1 MNSLDLWVVGIYML
15 AMVGMG
21 VWAQRRA
28 TDQEEFLV
36 AGRSVGPWL
45 YTGTLAAIIIGGG
58 ATVGGV
64 KLGYQYGISGLWF
77 VSMYGLGM
85 IVMGIVLV
93 PKILGL
99 KLYTIPE
106 ILQRRYGTG
115 ARIAGGLVMG
125 AYDFMIVVTA
135 TIAIGAVTEIIIGIP
150 RTQAIILSSAVMLA
164 YSVLGGMW
172 ALTTT
177 DIAQFFIKT
186 VGIFF
191 VLLPASLIRAGGLA
205 GMQAHL
211 PPEFFSL
218 SNIGGTKILSFVAL
232 YFLGIL
238 IGQDGWQR
246 VFTARSIQ
254 IARRGGVLVGLYCI
268 AYAAA
273 GAIIGA
279 AGRVFLP
286 PLADADLAFATIVTA
301 VLPVGLRGLVL
312 AASLAAIMSTATA
325 CLLASST
332 VFLEDVWLSM
342 RRSPGAGT
350 ISQTRALTLVL
361 GLLAAATACL
371 TNGVLAALTIGY
383 DLLVGAL
390 FVPVIAAILWR
401 RGTPLAAKTS
411 IVVSSIVVLLLLAK
425 YGVESS
431 IPLYGGLGVSIAL
444 FVTLS
449 MGFGAQWKRKPG

>member
-1 MNSLDLWVVGIYML
+1 
-15 AMVGMG
+15 
-21 VWAQRRA
+21 
-28 TDQEEFLV
+28 
-36 AGRSVGPWL
+36 
-45 YTGTLAAIIIGGG
+45 
-58 ATVGGV
+58 
-64 KLGYQYGISGLWF
+64 
-77 VSMYGLGM
+77 
-85 IVMGIVLV
+85 
-93 PKILGL
+93 
-99 KLYTIPE
+99 
-106 ILQRRYGTG
+106 
-115 ARIAGGLVMG
+115 MG

-150 RTQAIILSSAVMLA
+150 RTQAILLSSAVMLA
-164 YSVLGGMW
+164 YSMLGGMW

-186 VGIFF
+186 VGIFL

-205 GMQAHL
+205 EMHSHL
-211 PPEFFSL
+211 PPEFFSIT
-218 SNIGGTKILSFVAL
+218 NIGSAKILSFVTL

-246 VFTARSIQ
+246 VFTARSTQ
-254 IARRGGVLVGLYCI
+254 IARRGGLLVGIYCI

-279 AGRVFLP
+279 AGRVFSP
-286 PLADADLAFATIVTA
+286 PLPDADLAFATIVTA

-332 VFLEDVWLSM
+332 VFLEDVWLTT
-342 RRSPGAGT
+342 RQSPGTGT
-350 ISQTRALTLVL
+350 ITQTRAIAFVL
-361 GLLAAATACL
+361 GTLAAATACL
-371 TNGVLAALTIGY
+371 TNGVLAALTVGY

-390 FVPVIAAILWR
+390 FVPVMAAILWR

-411 IVVSSIVVLLLLAK
+411 IVVSSTVVLVLLAW
-425 YGVESS
+425 YGIESPV
-431 IPLYGGLGVSIAL
+431 PLYGGLGASIAL

-449 MGFGAQWKRKPG
+449 VFKGLRAPLMDADQTR